1 MRVYI
6 DTNPIFN
13 IYVSID
19 VLSHIVL
26 SAPIIYGTAS
36 ATVSASPEPFI
47 SNFKG
52 SGTEINKITA
62 MKTGTSSIF
71 FTGTP
76 LFQTLS
82 GSFLQIYTSPHMV
95 ADSTFNGATS
105 CLINTVAQPC
115 TLTTNSQ
122 NTIITI
128 LSGSSFNLFPQF
140 PSVTDIAINQ
150 LKFNFASSHSLYL
163 FHFYFQ
169 LTVSL
174 AFQAAVKKFLATP
187 MVVQ

>member
-1 MRVYI
+1 MQ
-6 DTNPIFN
+6 
-13 IYVSID
+13 
-19 VLSHIVL
+19 
-26 SAPIIYGTAS
+26 
-36 ATVSASPEPFI
+36 
-47 SNFKG
+47 
-52 SGTEINKITA
+52 
-62 MKTGTSSIF
+62 TGTSSIY
-71 FTGTP
+71 FTVTP

-82 GSFLQIYTSPHMV
+82 GSYLQIYTSPYMV
-95 ADSTFNGATS
+95 ADVTFNGATS
-105 CLINTVAQPC
+105 CLINGLPQPC

-140 PSVTDIAINQ
+140 PSVTNIIINQ
-150 LKFNFASSHSLYL
+150 LKFNYASSHSLYL

-174 AFQAAVKKFLATP
+174 ATQAAVKKFLATP